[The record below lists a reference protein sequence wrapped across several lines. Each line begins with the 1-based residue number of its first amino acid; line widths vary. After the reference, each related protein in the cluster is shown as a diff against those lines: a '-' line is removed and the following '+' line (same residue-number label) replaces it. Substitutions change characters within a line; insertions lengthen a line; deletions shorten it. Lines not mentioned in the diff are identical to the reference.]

1 MRIALEVIIIAA
13 IVVACFF
20 GVKSYRKRL
29 SSGCCGSGDGSGK
42 VKKIKVKDKD
52 KKHYPYEAEIKVDG
66 MVCANCANRVEN
78 ALNSVD
84 GAWATV
90 DLEDHTAKVLLKSE
104 VDPDVLRQAVNDTG
118 TYTALS
124 VVGPVKVA

>member
-1 MRIALEVIIIAA
+1 MRIAIEAIIIVA
-13 IVVACFF
+13 IVVACIF

-42 VKKIKVKDKD
+42 VRRVKVKDRD

-66 MVCANCANRVEN
+66 MVCSNCANRVAN

-90 DLEDHTAKVLLKSE
+90 DLENHTAKVRLKNS
-104 VDPDVLRQAVNDTG
+104 VDPEVLRKAVNDTG

-124 VVGPVKVA
+124 VEGPVKVA